1 LRTVKERG
9 ELYERIITDPESSNE
24 NFIRAYVQTVLD
36 GIQPNWPYIKVGM
49 AEAFLLEA
57 LDLPD
62 PTEIRA
68 VGQFAI

>member
-1 LRTVKERG
+1 VRTVKEWG
-9 ELYERIITDPESSNE
+9 ELYERFITDPESFNE

-36 GIQPNWPYIKVGM
+36 GNKPNWPYIKVGM

-68 VGQFAI
+68 VVQFVI